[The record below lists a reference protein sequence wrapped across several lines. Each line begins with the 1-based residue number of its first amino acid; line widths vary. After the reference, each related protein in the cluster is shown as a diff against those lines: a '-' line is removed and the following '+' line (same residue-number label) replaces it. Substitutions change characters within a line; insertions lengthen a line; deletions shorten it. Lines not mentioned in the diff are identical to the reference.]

1 MYSTCL
7 FCRAAFRSNEA
18 LEQLPIGRRIAFDA
32 ARGRLWIVCRW
43 CARWNLTPFEERWE
57 AIEECERRFVSTR
70 VRTSSDNIGLARLDE
85 GLELIRIGR
94 PLRPE
99 FAAWRYGGQFLRRYH
114 RRQLYTAGRFGQYGL
129 VGLGPVLAGLFGP
142 VAPLAYAGLTAA
154 VAWRLWR
161 RPALRIGFEGGEEL
175 SLNLHHVRNA
185 KLIPDDGDREGW
197 ALTLE
202 HLTERPSLRWARI
215 RRRFDL
221 STAVLRGAEARL
233 VATMVLP
240 RVNPVGGDAATVA
253 EAVRWLEA
261 AGGPERAFRTFA
273 RSQRVRL
280 PLDVQRTTLAS
291 MHTGVRLALE
301 MALHEEEERRALA
314 GELSV
319 LEWAWRYEEGLAGIA
334 DQLGIPEEVERRL
347 GELRRGETLA
357 AGARGPPRG

>member
-7 FCRAAFRSNEA
+7 FCRAAFGRNDA

-57 AIEECERRFVSTR
+57 VTEECERRFATTQVR
-70 VRTSSDNIGLARLDE
+70 VSSDNIGLARLDE

-94 PLRPE
+94 PLLPE
-99 FAAWRYGGQFLRRYH
+99 LAAWRYGGQFLRRY
-114 RRQLYTAGRFGQYGL
+114 RRRLLHEAGRYGQYGL

-142 VAPLAYAGLTAA
+142 VAPLAYAGVTAA
-154 VAWRLWR
+154 VALRLWR

-175 SLNLHHVRNA
+175 SLNIHHVQNA
-185 KLIPDDGDREGW
+185 KLIPDELAGEGW

-202 HLTERPSLRWARI
+202 HLTERPSVRWFRI
-215 RRRFDL
+215 RRKFDI
-221 STAVLRGAEARL
+221 STAVLRGADARL

-240 RVNPVGGDAATVA
+240 RVNPLGGDAATVT
-253 EAVRWLEA
+253 EAVRWLTA
-261 AGGPERAFRTFA
+261 AGGPEQAFRTVA
-273 RSQRVRL
+273 RSHRVRL
-280 PLDVQRTTLAS
+280 PLDVNRTTLAS

-301 MALHEEEERRALA
+301 MALHEEEERRALS

-319 LEWAWRYEEGLAGIA
+319 LEWAWRYEERLAGIA
-334 DQLGIPEEVERRL
+334 DRLGIPEEIERRL
-347 GELRRGETLA
+347 GELRRGEAQA
-357 AGARGPPRG
+357 AGARGLPR